1 VSAAQNLVR
10 SAKRVLPLWLRRE
23 LRRGLTRAQTRRGVR
38 EAGPV
43 VPTAVPLPPNLVA
56 AIEASSAALAGNP
69 SGHAAFADSEE
80 LLAYWDRL
88 LDVVRALRPLNRPDD
103 KYFDTD
109 RLEQRRNAGETH
121 LKDLFAMWLAA
132 TVGPASILEIGCRT
146 GRSIALQLS
155 SHRSPGQCLV
165 VLVDPFVEMGS
176 PNVVR
181 ANLKRLGLPTRSV
194 FPLVGTSE
202 TLVPAVAQALPE
214 LRFDYV
220 LVDGSHV
227 AADALADLRGV
238 TELVAPGGY
247 VLFDDIGPETY
258 RLLPTWETWSEP
270 LRDRFDFR
278 VYDAPQAFAVARRRQ
293 S

>member
-1 VSAAQNLVR
+1 VSAAQNLVH

-23 LRRGLTRAQTRRGVR
+23 LRRRVTQAKIRGAIR
-38 EAGPV
+38 QAGPV

-56 AIEASSAALAGNP
+56 AIEACRAALAGNP
-69 SGHAAFADSEE
+69 SRHAAFPDSEE

-88 LDVVRALRPLNRPDD
+88 LDVVSALRQANRPDD

-109 RLEQRRNAGETH
+109 RLEQRRRAGETN

-132 TVGPASILEIGCRT
+132 TAGPASILEIGCRT

-155 SHRSPGQCLV
+155 SHRSPGQCLA
-165 VLVDPFVEMGS
+165 VLIDPFVEMGS
-176 PNVVR
+176 PNVVL
-181 ANLKRLGLPTRSV
+181 ANLERLGLPTGSV

-202 TLVPAVAQALPE
+202 TLVPAVVQALPE

-227 AADALADLRGV
+227 AAEALADLRGV
-238 TELVAPGGY
+238 TGLVAPGGY
-247 VLFDDIGPETY
+247 VVFDDIGPETY
-258 RLLPTWETWSEP
+258 GLLPTWETWSER

-278 VYDAPQAFAVARRRQ
+278 VYDAPQAFAVARRRRL
-293 S
+293 